1 MQLIDQ
7 MLNSNANAYPDN
19 DALIV
24 ENTTLTYRELIK
36 NVNKLANGLRK
47 TLGRLTFG
55 ATRPHG
61 STGKILKRELRAKLR
76 NGRPGSKL
84 E

>member
-36 NVNKLANGLRK
+36 NINKLANGLRNIK
-47 TLGRLTFG
+47 PPEGLNLW
-55 ATRPHG
+55 RPYPKVPPAR
-61 STGKILKRELRAKLR
+61 S
-76 NGRPGSKL
+76 
-84 E
+84 

>member
-36 NVNKLANGLRK
+36 NINKLANGLRNIK
-47 TLGRLTFG
+47 PPEGLSLW
-55 ATRPHG
+55 RPYPKDPTAR
-61 STGKILKRELRAKLR
+61 S
-76 NGRPGSKL
+76 
-84 E
+84 